1 MTTKFLKM
9 RATLRNLRRDTQA
22 VSTLEFALILP
33 LFIGLGLTGIEL
45 AYMST
50 VNMQVSQTAISLADN
65 ASRLGQTDNSS
76 VTPTVTE
83 ADVDSIMS
91 GAMRQGETYDLMENG
106 RIILSSL
113 EYDDTTGLQYIHW
126 QRCQGDLDR
135 DSMYGDEGI
144 NNGLGSKTIEGVG
157 LDDSLITAAP
167 GSAVMVAEIYYE
179 HNGILKGTFGE
190 TAHFREE
197 AIFAIR
203 DDRNLGPGITGSGG
217 ESSCDTKTGGGG
229 GGGGDGDD
237 DGKGKGKGKG

>member
-1 MTTKFLKM
+1 MTHNLLRL
-9 RATLRNLRRDTQA
+9 RAVWLSLRKDSRA
-22 VSTLEFALILP
+22 VSTVEFALILP

-83 ADVDSIMS
+83 TDIDSIMS
-91 GAMRQGETYDLMENG
+91 GAMRQGESFDLEGNG

-113 EYDDTTGLQYIHW
+113 EFDETTGLQYIHW

-135 DSMYGDEGI
+135 DSFYGDDGD
-144 NNGLGSKTIEGVG
+144 NNGLGSVEIEGVG
-157 LDDSLITAAP
+157 LNDNLIKAAN

-190 TAHFREE
+190 TAQFREE

-203 DDRNLGPGITGSGG
+203 DDRYLSPGVTGSGG
-217 ESSCDTKTGGGG
+217 DSSCDSSPGE
-229 GGGGDGDD
+229 
-237 DGKGKGKGKG
+237 GKGKDGKKKG